1 MRAALIGRASLLLPF
16 GHMVVCTGS
25 IAYDYILNFKGR
37 FREHILPDKAH
48 ILNLSFLVDDLHK
61 RRGGVAGNYA
71 YNLSLLGY
79 PAAVLATAGEDAA
92 EYRSWLEQRGIDC
105 RGLRLMEGETTATG
119 FTTTDMDDNQITGYY
134 GGAMR
139 RAAMLG
145 LDDAPPDLDAV
156 VIGPNDPAAMM
167 RLASECRE
175 RGVRFVFDPAHQLP
189 HLSGT
194 DLDAAATG
202 AWILI
207 GNDYEIELV
216 KERMSCDDGRLLE
229 CAEMVVTTLG
239 RLGSRIASRDGT
251 EQIPPAPA
259 RKEVDPTGAGDAY
272 RAGLVAGLLRG
283 LDVATAGRVAS
294 LAATYAIEQ
303 VGTAEHAYTRQEF
316 ASRYRESFAGDLPGE
331 LFG

>member
-1 MRAALIGRASLLLPF
+1 LLLPF
-16 GHMVVCTGS
+16 GPMVVCTGS

-37 FREHILPDKAH
+37 FREHILLDKTH
-48 ILNLSFLVDDLHK
+48 ILNLSFLVDELHK

-79 PAAVLATAGEDAA
+79 PAAVLATAGGDAA
-92 EYRSWLEQRGIDC
+92 EYRAWLEARGIDC
-105 RGLRLMEGETTATG
+105 TGLRLMDGEITATG
-119 FTTTDMDDNQITGYY
+119 FTTTDLDDNQITGYY

-139 RAAMLG
+139 KAAMLG
-145 LDDAPPDLDAV
+145 LDDAPREVEAV

-167 RLASECRE
+167 RLSRECRE

-189 HLSGT
+189 HLSGS
-194 DLDAAATG
+194 DLDSAATG

-207 GNDYEIELV
+207 GNDYEIELI

-239 RLGSRIASRDGT
+239 RLGSRIASADGV

-259 RKEVDPTGAGDAY
+259 RSEVDPTGAGDAY

-303 VGTAEHAYTRQEF
+303 VGTAEHAYTTREF
-316 ASRYRESFAGDLPGE
+316 AARYGDSFGAELPASF
-331 LFG
+331 FG